1 MRMTPALRT
10 LFESYRRR
18 AGKLASKDVLKLIK
32 DAADKQTRW
41 TAVAGSQD
49 LADFIEMLRCFVGG
63 EYQDLS
69 KKTIGIVAGTLLY
82 FVAPLDLLPD
92 LLPAVGFIDDFAVI
106 AFAVNAVLEEIERF
120 RLWRGTK
127 TRASADAKSHAATT
141 SPQKTVEAPVT
152 HVLERGMLVAQARP
166 IQDSPSLPAET
177 VDPSSP
183 PRGEF
188 P

>member
-18 AGKLASKDVLKLIK
+18 AGTLATKDFLKLIK

-49 LADFIEMLRCFVGG
+49 LADCIDMLRCSVRG

-69 KKTIGIVAGTLLY
+69 KTTIGIVAGTLLY
-82 FVAPLDLLPD
+82 VVAPLDLLPD

-106 AFAVNAVLEEIERF
+106 AFAVNAVREEIEHF
-120 RLWRGTK
+120 RLWRGRK
-127 TRASADAKSHAATT
+127 TRASADAESHAATT
-141 SPQKTVEAPVT
+141 AP
-152 HVLERGMLVAQARP
+152 
-166 IQDSPSLPAET
+166 
-177 VDPSSP
+177 
-183 PRGEF
+183 
-188 P
+188 